1 MIDYSALK
9 DLPTLTKSRSIVRF
23 QDCDPLQHLNN
34 IKYFDYFFNAR
45 EDQIANI
52 YRFNA
57 TEVFKKLKA
66 GWVIYHHEI
75 SYVRPANV
83 GEWVRIFSRLIH
95 YTHDTIVVEY
105 FMTDDTAKQ
114 LKTLLWSTMKY
125 VDAASGKL
133 SKHHETIEAYLEATV
148 DKTVDF
154 KETSFQKRVREI
166 KEEVAAKDFIK
177 ETL

>member
-1 MIDYSALK
+1 MIDYALIN
-9 DLPTLTKSRSIVRF
+9 DLPKLTKSRAIVRF

-45 EDQIANI
+45 EDQIAQV
-52 YRFNA
+52 YQFNP

-83 GEWVRIFSRLIH
+83 GEWVRIFSRLAF
-95 YTHDTIVVEY
+95 YNENTIVVEY
-105 FMTDDTAKQ
+105 FMTDDSAKQ

-125 VDAASGKL
+125 VDASSGKL
-133 SKHHETIEAYLEATV
+133 TQHHPSIEKYLEATV
-148 DKTVDF
+148 DRSVEFENTTFFERVKQLR
-154 KETSFQKRVREI
+154 KELTQ
-166 KEEVAAKDFIK
+166 KDFL
-177 ETL
+177 EHSV

>member
-1 MIDYSALK
+1 MIDYSELK
-9 DLPTLTKSRSIVRF
+9 NLPALTKSRTIVRF

-45 EDQIANI
+45 EDQIAQL

-57 TEVFKKLKA
+57 TEVFKILKA

-83 GEWVRIFSRLIH
+83 GEWVRIFSRLIF
-95 YTHDTIVVEY
+95 YNNDTIVVEY
-105 FMTDDTAKQ
+105 FMTDDTGKQ

-125 VDAASGKL
+125 IDVTTGKL
-133 SKHHETIEAYLEATV
+133 SKHQESMKAYLDATADKSVNFEAT
-148 DKTVDF
+148 DF
-154 KETSFQKRVREI
+154 FKRVREV
-166 KEEVAAKDFIK
+166 KKEVASFELVD
-177 ETL
+177 